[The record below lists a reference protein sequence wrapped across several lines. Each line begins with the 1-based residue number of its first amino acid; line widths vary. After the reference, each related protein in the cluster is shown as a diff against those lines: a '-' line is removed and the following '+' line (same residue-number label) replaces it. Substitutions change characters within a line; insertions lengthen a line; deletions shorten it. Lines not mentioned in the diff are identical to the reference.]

1 MRQAKP
7 GKGGA
12 DAVVEDGIGR
22 PVGTLRVISPAR
34 PRLVASRKRVL
45 RGHGRPWLRSVDS
58 ECAGRVIE
66 PRKDFVA
73 EADAVDIAEGNT
85 GALSRMAS
93 DLAPRHAG
101 VVEQGT
107 YTGVRQEPGMSS
119 CLLETRYRRAKE
131 TKRGGMGV
139 WKSEPFIVPVKPRNQ
154 LEGTRWREGAAESW
168 NRWRER

>member
-1 MRQAKP
+1 MVGLEILVPVRQVNL
-7 GKGGA
+7 GEGGS
-12 DAVVEDGIGR
+12 DAVVEDGI
-22 PVGTLRVISPAR
+22 VESFGTLRVTSPVR
-34 PRLVASRKRVL
+34 PRVVASRERVL

-58 ECAGRVIE
+58 ECMGRVIE

-131 TKRGGMGV
+131 TKRGGMGD
-139 WKSEPFIVPVKPRNQ
+139 WKSEPFIVPVKPAQR
-154 LEGTRWREGAAESW
+154 G
-168 NRWRER
+168 